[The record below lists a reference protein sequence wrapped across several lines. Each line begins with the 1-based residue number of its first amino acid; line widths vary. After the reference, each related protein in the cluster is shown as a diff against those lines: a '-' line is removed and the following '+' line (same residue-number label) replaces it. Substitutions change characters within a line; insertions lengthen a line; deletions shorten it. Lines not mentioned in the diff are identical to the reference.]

1 MIKNGGIMSSWTGD
15 SNCFYAENEA
25 MDSSKAEYARE
36 IVAKG
41 LKLYDCA
48 FNEAS
53 LFITN
58 KFYFSFLKLLLGAF
72 LG

>member
-1 MIKNGGIMSSWTGD
+1 MPSDGGDWV
-15 SNCFYAENEA
+15 CFYAENKA

>member
-1 MIKNGGIMSSWTGD
+1 
-15 SNCFYAENEA
+15 

-36 IVAKG
+36 IVAQG

-58 KFYFSFLKLLLGAF
+58 KFYFSFLKLLSGAF

>member
-1 MIKNGGIMSSWTGD
+1 MPVWNWD
-15 SNCFYAENEA
+15 SHCFSGENEA

-58 KFYFSFLKLLLGAF
+58 KFHFSFLKLLLGAF